1 MATGAVAAM
10 PPRAPLGR
18 EHRRRNFLSDVVIDF
33 GPPQVLGRLFL
44 KADSELRA
52 QGVSVSFVGFDELM
66 DVNRRNPAS
75 WRPILPLFDPGIG
88 GISPANGFAVLGF
101 NTSGEPVYAHACRH
115 YSLRTT
121 LKDEIESL
129 RILYADPE
137 RSKGPGEAIRV
148 TAPSAAAT
156 RGSAVFI
163 GAVWYRPDYRKKGMM
178 QATSPLVRALSYTR
192 WQSNFAFSFMAD
204 DLVRAGTA
212 GKARFQHVEYDLLL
226 DKTPVYRDGI
236 LKSALVWT
244 NAREQ
249 MQHFEDYLGPGADA
263 EVDAVVQN
271 RTA

>member
-1 MATGAVAAM
+1 MPRRVAVRSAS
-10 PPRAPLGR
+10 
-18 EHRRRNFLSDVVIDF
+18 RRNFLSDVVIDF

-44 KADSELRA
+44 KADTELRQ
-52 QGVSVSFVGFDELM
+52 QGVTVSFASFEQLM
-66 DVNRRNPAS
+66 EVNRQHPES
-75 WRPILPLFDPGIG
+75 WRPILPLFDPKIG
-88 GISPANGFAVLGF
+88 GITPENGFAILGYD
-101 NTSGEPVYAHACRH
+101 TSGAPVYAHACRH
-115 YSLRTT
+115 YGLRST

-137 RSKGPGEAIRV
+137 RSRGPGEAITT
-148 TAPSAAAT
+148 TAPSAEAT

-178 QATSPLVRALSYTR
+178 QATAPLVRGLAYTR

-212 GKARFQHVEYDLLL
+212 RKARFLHVEYDLLL
-226 DKTPVYRDGI
+226 HKTPVYREGT
-236 LKSALVWT
+236 LKSAIVWT

-249 MQHFEDYLGPGADA
+249 LQHFDEYLGGPDS
-263 EVDAVVQN
+263 EVDAIVEH